1 MRKLQG
7 GCHCKKVRF
16 EILVEQTPFITNCN
30 CSICS
35 MTGFIHLI
43 VPGNKFTLLS
53 DEDELSCY
61 QFNSKIAKHF
71 FCKTCGIKPFYVPRS
86 NPDGY
91 SVNAKCLDTND
102 WQQWPIEDFDGQN
115 WEDNAASL
123 AHLSKS

>member
-16 EILVEQTPFITNCN
+16 EIEVEEIPFITKCN
-30 CSICS
+30 CSMCS
-35 MTGFIHLI
+35 ITGFVHLI
-43 VPGNKFTLLS
+43 VPDNKFTLLS
-53 DEDELSCY
+53 DESELSCY
-61 QFNSKIAKHF
+61 RFNSKVAQHF
-71 FCKTCGIKPFYVPRS
+71 FCKTCGVKSFYIPRS

-123 AHLSKS
+123 THLSKN